1 VHLKTAIVR
10 VNRINV
16 NVILDVTPYSLV
28 SRDYLRHLRLLQWL
42 KCILPSSALLNSVR
56 WFDTDVSGLPIVPS
70 SSVKLSLEGGT
81 NR

>member
-1 VHLKTAIVR
+1 MQLKTAIVR

-16 NVILDVTPYSLV
+16 NVILDVMPYSLV
-28 SRDYLRHLRLLQWL
+28 SRDYLRHLRLPQCL

-56 WFDTDVSGLPIVPS
+56 WFYTDVSGLPIVPS

-81 NR
+81 SR